1 MKKLSIVIDSVTR
14 EGKEIIH
21 LVEVSSPCSGGGLYV
36 PMMTRQR
43 DGIHCNSQSCVI
55 MGSLN
60 IAGSRLS
67 GRIKY
72 LCPRMDY
79 GYGIRQCKISL
90 RFAPPGFKEE

>member
-1 MKKLSIVIDSVTR
+1 MEFTATA
-14 EGKEIIH
+14 E
-21 LVEVSSPCSGGGLYV
+21 
-36 PMMTRQR
+36 
-43 DGIHCNSQSCVI
+43 CVI

-79 GYGIRQCKISL
+79 GIRQCKISL